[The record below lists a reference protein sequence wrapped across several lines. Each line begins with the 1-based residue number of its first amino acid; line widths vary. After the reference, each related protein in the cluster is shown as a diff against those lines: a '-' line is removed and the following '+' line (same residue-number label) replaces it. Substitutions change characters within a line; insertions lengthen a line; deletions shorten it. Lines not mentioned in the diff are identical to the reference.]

1 MLEHNKYNDK
11 LVREH
16 RELLKKAK
24 ETADEKE
31 KARFLRLAEQ
41 KHNEMLVA
49 EFGDKNFKRFN
60 R

>member
-1 MLEHNKYNDK
+1 MAYDR

-16 RELLKKAK
+16 RELLKKAR

-31 KARFLRLAEQ
+31 KARILRLAEQ

-49 EFGDKNFKRFN
+49 EFDDKNFKRFN
-60 R
+60 Q